1 MDVVTVPTL
10 TLTLT
15 LPCFANADFKEMDV
29 VMVLPSEAALDAL
42 KQEVFE
48 VEGSDVIPEDG
59 PLPPGS
65 PPRASFMTQSKA
77 RPRGSEWG
85 CSRILRMRSRRR
97 GGAGRKIT
105 CILETPHSRSSRV
118 CFAPVGDRDLLRGAA
133 TLLSCRWGCGRDN
146 L

>member
-1 MDVVTVPTL
+1 
-10 TLTLT
+10 
-15 LPCFANADFKEMDV
+15 V

-77 RPRGSEWG
+77 RPVG
-85 CSRILRMRSRRR
+85 
-97 GGAGRKIT
+97 
-105 CILETPHSRSSRV
+105 
-118 CFAPVGDRDLLRGAA
+118 GDRVANKYWREAA
-133 TLLSCRWGCGRDN
+133 QGCKAEPPRSP
-146 L
+146 LHPKL